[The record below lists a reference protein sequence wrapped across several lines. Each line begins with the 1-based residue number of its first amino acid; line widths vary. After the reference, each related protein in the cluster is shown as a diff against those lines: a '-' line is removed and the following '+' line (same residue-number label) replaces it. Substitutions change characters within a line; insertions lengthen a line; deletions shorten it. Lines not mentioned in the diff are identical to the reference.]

1 MRAKDDVDDD
11 MAAELLAELKKAN
24 QREGQTARRL
34 SEIED
39 SVDNIFKR
47 MGRPGSEGGVDG
59 RELERKHAIE
69 LCLDRKSWSS
79 QKYEGRREAYAPSTD
94 EIEEA
99 ISCARAFKAL
109 LRNSGDYRALDA
121 DQQKSLSSFT
131 FGGSQWALPTEFS
144 NRVMSCLEDQTDFLS
159 LLPIETISGS
169 SITFPFDNSELTTDS
184 VGWACES
191 ACEGPVGS
199 LPPPGQIEIKPE
211 TLRCQVCATSDIL
224 EDAAFSV
231 EMWLS
236 RKVER
241 AFRQKLSD
249 AFVNGDGIGR
259 PQGILNPSAGLQICE
274 VGAATPA
281 GEFRW
286 QDLAALKW
294 QLAPQYAARA
304 TFLMN
309 HTTLG
314 MCMSMSD
321 GLGRP
326 LWSDTPATE
335 GRVGG
340 RWQIAGSPVEVV
352 SFMPDPEPGS
362 TPVLCADLGSLYQAV
377 RRRGL
382 TFSSEPAGWCTV
394 FRFSQRIGGAV
405 VCPNAGRLLRV
416 L

>member
-1 MRAKDDVDDD
+1 MVFDAD
-11 MAAELLAELKKAN
+11 ELVHELKKSRTAIERGN
-24 QREGQTARRL
+24 TALNERVDDVERSINELLVGARR
-34 SEIED
+34 
-39 SVDNIFKR
+39 
-47 MGRPGSEGGVDG
+47 PGAESYGTSRD
-59 RELERKHAIE
+59 LEQKHAIE
-69 LCLDRKSWSS
+69 LCLDRKSWSQ
-79 QKYEGRREAYAPSTD
+79 QKYEGRRDEYVPSSA
-94 EIEEA
+94 EIQEA
-99 ISCARAFKAL
+99 IDCAHAFKAL
-109 LRNSGDYRALDA
+109 LRNSGDYRRLDH
-121 DQQKSLSSFT
+121 DEQKSLSAFT
-131 FGGSQWALPTEFS
+131 FGANQWVLPTEFS
-144 NRVMSCLEDQTDFLS
+144 NRVLTCLTDMTDFLS
-159 LLPIETISGS
+159 LLPVETISGA

-191 ACEGPVGS
+191 ACEGAIGS

-249 AFVNGDGIGR
+249 AFVNGDGIGK
-259 PQGILNPSAGLQICE
+259 PMGILNPQSAIPICD

-294 QLAPQYAARA
+294 QLDPQYAQRA

-309 HTTLG
+309 NVTLG
-314 MCMSMSD
+314 LCMSMSD
-321 GLGRP
+321 GIGRP
-326 LWSDTPATE
+326 LWSDTPATD

-340 RWQIAGSPVEVV
+340 RWMIAGSPVEVV
-352 SFMPDPEPGS
+352 SQMPDPEPGA
-362 TPVLCADLGSLYQAV
+362 TPILVADLGSLYQVV

-394 FRFSQRIGGAV
+394 FKFSQRIGGAV
-405 VCPNAGRLLRV
+405 ICPQAARLLRIP
-416 L
+416 